1 MAPPFPFARLSRWS
15 GWLFLAILSAGCAH
29 GGASGVLGSG
39 AARAKAPP
47 EALRGEALLT
57 ETIRTPAARQSFL
70 NPIRRLDVVAE
81 TPAGIE
87 AAVSHAATLA
97 RSDAAY
103 RPTRLEA
110 AQIGLLY
117 GDPQGRAFVETL
129 GPRALA
135 QGEPADQCPAL
146 ALGRGP
152 DDPSAA
158 RTALQGCFAA
168 LQGREDCGC
177 RLLAENDRL
186 LATASHFS
194 YALGV
199 SATLVDPAARQE
211 MTLVAEERAVANRPD
226 ASVVWLLGFDGP
238 KGALHLEPDGVAAL
252 AFLSEGPI
260 RDPKWIG
267 RHQAEGFRR
276 GRVARRAFLRNAE
289 GEERIVL
296 VGFEAQELAERHAEL
311 VEPPPQL
318 TAPVPPA
325 TPLLA
330 RSASPAELQAAR

>member
-1 MAPPFPFARLSRWS
+1 MAPPLTFACVLRWS
-15 GWLFLAILSAGCAH
+15 GWLLPAVLAAGCAH
-29 GGASGVLGSG
+29 GGATAPSG
-39 AARAKAPP
+39 AGVRL
-47 EALRGEALLT
+47 EA
-57 ETIRTPAARQSFL
+57 PAAASGFAEAIRAPAAQQSFL
-70 NPIRRLDVVAE
+70 NPIRRLDVVAG

-117 GDPQGRAFVETL
+117 GDPQGRAFVETV

-135 QGEPADQCPAL
+135 QGEPARQCPAL
-146 ALGRGP
+146 TLGRGADEP
-152 DDPSAA
+152 AAA
-158 RTALQGCFAA
+158 RSALQGCFAA

-177 RLLAENDRL
+177 RLLAESDRL
-186 LATASHFS
+186 LATAAHFS

-211 MTLVAEERAVANRPD
+211 MTLVAEERVLANRPD

-238 KGALHLEPDGVAAL
+238 KGALHLEPDGIAAL
-252 AFLSEGPI
+252 ALLSEGPV
-260 RDPKWIG
+260 RDPQWIG

-276 GRVARRAFLRNAE
+276 GRVARRAFLRNAA
-289 GEERIVL
+289 GEERVVL

-311 VEPPPQL
+311 IEPPPAL

-325 TPLLA
+325 LA
-330 RSASPAELQAAR
+330 QAAPRPPAPAELQASR